1 MRRFCRSISRTTPHA
16 ATRRSLS
23 ASAGCKS
30 AVYATEVSD
39 EEYLA
44 FTTEQ
49 TEKMEVYALAEK
61 LDGDIEAA
69 IRQLAER
76 RRREREA

>member
-1 MRRFCRSISRTTPHA
+1 MLRRLRLLVRLILRSWL
-16 ATRRSLS
+16 RRIR
-23 ASAGCKS
+23 
-30 AVYATEVSD
+30 D

>member
-1 MRRFCRSISRTTPHA
+1 MVRKAHRESGDHRESRDPKEKKEIPDKQERLVQKETKEKPD
-16 ATRRSLS
+16 LP
-23 ASAGCKS
+23 
-30 AVYATEVSD
+30 D
-39 EEYLA
+39 LP
-44 FTTEQ
+44 EQ